1 MASLRIWQS
10 ASASNSSFAHIVAIF
25 AGFFV
30 VVVVV
35 AVIVAVIVVVI
46 VVDVERITRKFLS
59 VLSRIPDLPQ
69 IAIL

>member
-35 AVIVAVIVVVI
+35 VAAVI

-59 VLSRIPDLPQ
+59 VLSGIPDLPQ

>member
-30 VVVVV
+30 DVAVVVV
-35 AVIVAVIVVVI
+35 AVVI